1 MSLPSQFFNIP
12 SGNSTYFQRLISS
25 IYPTLSTDSQNA
37 FITSI
42 TIGLSAGVNPSPSTI
57 LVALSSTSFFSIQQV
72 QTWIGALTSNQV
84 SSIITSSL
92 LTTTGLTSSQIYT
105 SSQLTT
111 TITTTML
118 AASSIY
124 QSTSNSYFVLTPW
137 LSGLSTFFQYLT
149 VSQLLGA
156 NILGYGIL
164 SNSIYR
170 DVDGCN
176 IKTTEGS
183 PIVNYRDQFKIMP
196 APFMFANT
204 YLGFPSNTYIVSID
218 TVNSTITMSQ
228 NATLTNDFG
237 YNYITFGYTYVQAI
251 MLYMFPSLSMLAQNN
266 LLSILPSSSFFS
278 FYPLTLTNIINQVYT
293 QVSLPL
299 SKSTY
304 SSVFAAANIIG
315 SFTTTQLQSSTY
327 TGLTTTLLNM
337 IPVITCTSPSVVS
350 TLPTTNI
357 INVSTAP
364 TNGYPYVVT
373 GYGILN
379 TLVQATSYNANTST
393 LTLDTYCPIG
403 PTPGIINTISFYTLT
418 TTTMTTTLGSNQVV
432 TGMGNVGWLGMFVYG
447 NGIPYGTLIIF
458 VTANTITLS
467 QNATLTNTNTYYVY
481 SQTPSFTATTNGTY
495 TTSTVPVV
503 NSSSISPGMI
513 VTNNVPAG
521 TIVTSTSLSL
531 LSLSNSVTLSINTP
545 LSFYSATVGNVTTL
559 TPNLSTSIQLA
570 NADYSIVNGMSVLGF
585 DIASGTTVTSMTT
598 TGLITLSTPVVSTI
612 TPGISLVFYSPLS
625 AFSPPPSSPGINAAN
640 SFFSN
645 LNLSSFPSN
654 ICKIIFPIFSS
665 LNISAQNNIIQSLIA
680 LQQVQLLT
688 PAHLQGLTSSQIQ
701 VLTSSQFQLF
711 NNTQYNTVLNKLS
724 STQFETLNLIPQST
738 LLNLLGMPSYTL
750 TDLQKQTQLL
760 VTYTADGTY
769 TVPSGVYSLYIILN
783 GGPGSN
789 HLDSGKPNYP
799 ILNGFSANPIL
810 YCVSVYPGQVF
821 NITLGTQGN
830 YNGDGTKGKPTTFVS
845 ASNGVSYNGPGGIEN
860 GYAIVNS
867 VVPISAYTTIYVNYT
882 LNSFIPNILNIQLPV
897 LTTTQIVSLTPS
909 QLTTLA
915 SPPYQI
921 NYFTSSQIQ
930 IFTSTQLQFFM
941 NVLTDTQ
948 IQSLTTQQ
956 IQSLSIPTIQRLSI
970 FLLSTSQFQSIFS
983 PSIITNLQLGS
994 MTSAQI
1000 YSLTTF
1006 QLQSLNSV
1014 QIQSLTGI
1022 QYLTSSQLQSL
1033 TQNQVQVQLLT
1044 TTQTNLL
1051 TTTQVSYLTI
1061 GYLSIPQIQSLA
1073 ALQGLTSTQIQ
1084 SLTNEKLQ
1092 SFTSLQIPSLT
1103 TQQMSYLSSQQIQ
1116 ILTNSEI
1123 TYLSPLQLQVILP
1136 LLSTVQIQ
1144 ILTPIQIPYLTF
1156 STSQIQYLTST
1167 EITYL
1172 SSSQLQVILPLLSS
1186 PQLTYFTNT
1195 QIQLLTT
1202 QQLLSF
1208 TTQQIQ
1214 AFTST
1219 QLQSINNVQYNSIQT
1234 SLSTSQLE
1242 LLNMLP
1248 QTRLLNMFGLSA
1260 ITSTQSQFYYS
1271 NTQTTYQFVVPP
1283 STYYLEVVL
1292 TGGSGGR
1299 KRDIDP
1305 YKPGF
1310 PTYGDPGATIV
1321 YVMSVYP
1328 GQLFNMSVGAQGTG
1342 YKDNGFYDGNDG
1354 NPTTF
1359 VSSDNNISYRSNG
1372 GVGGNGGINGRW
1384 YYNPLPVDG
1393 SAYVYLP
1400 IFTSTQTQGFTSS
1413 QFLSIQI
1420 QSLTTGQIQSLTN
1433 GQIQS
1438 LTTTQLQIL
1447 SSNQYNSIQTSLS
1460 TTQIELLNKL
1470 PQASLLTM
1478 FGLSALNTSMLQ
1490 SQSQFYYSK
1499 LQSTTFYEFIIPPKT
1514 YYLEVLLVGGSGS
1527 KSRDYVYINYQS
1539 SSTYFLGYPGEIR
1552 TYIISVYPGQVY
1564 NLTVGTQ
1571 GTGYTAGIGG
1581 YGKIGNPTTF
1591 VSSDNNVVYNSPGG
1605 AGGGAGEYVLNPP
1618 PVDGYAYVYLPIFT
1632 TTQIQGLTS
1641 SEIRSL
1647 TTTQI
1652 RSLTTTQIRSLQT
1665 QYLTSTQLQS
1675 LTTTQI

>member
-278 FYPLTLTNIINQVYT
+278 FYPLMLTNIINQVYT
-293 QVSLPL
+293 QLSLPL

-357 INVSTAP
+357 INVSSTAP

-645 LNLSSFPSN
+645 LNVSSFPSN

-738 LLNLLGMPSYTL
+738 LLNLLGMPSYTI
-750 TDLQKQTQLL
+750 TDLQKQTPLL
-760 VTYTADGTY
+760 VTYTANGTY

-783 GGPGSN
+783 GGPGAN
-789 HLDSGKPNYP
+789 YFDSGGNYP
-799 ILNGFSANPIL
+799 IRNGFSANPTL

-821 NITLGTQGN
+821 NITLGTQGT
-830 YNGDGTKGKPTTFVS
+830 YYGTSEVIGKPTTFVS
-845 ASNGVSYNGPGGIEN
+845 ASNGVSYNGPGGRAN
-860 GYAIVNS
+860 GSEGSLSVVNNS
-867 VVPISAYTTIYVNYT
+867 VVPISAYATIYVNYT
-882 LNSFIPNILNIQLPV
+882 LNSFIPTILNVQLPV

-909 QLTTLA
+909 QLL
-915 SPPYQI
+915 
-921 NYFTSSQIQ
+921 
-930 IFTSTQLQFFM
+930 
-941 NVLTDTQ
+941 
-948 IQSLTTQQ
+948 SLTTAQLL
-956 IQSLSIPTIQRLSI
+956 SLST
-970 FLLSTSQFQSIFS
+970 
-983 PSIITNLQLGS
+983 
-994 MTSAQI
+994 
-1000 YSLTTF
+1000 
-1006 QLQSLNSV
+1006 
-1014 QIQSLTGI
+1014 
-1022 QYLTSSQLQSL
+1022 
-1033 TQNQVQVQLLT
+1033 
-1044 TTQTNLL
+1044 
-1051 TTTQVSYLTI
+1051 
-1061 GYLSIPQIQSLA
+1061 
-1073 ALQGLTSTQIQ
+1073 
-1084 SLTNEKLQ
+1084 
-1092 SFTSLQIPSLT
+1092 
-1103 TQQMSYLSSQQIQ
+1103 
-1116 ILTNSEI
+1116 
-1123 TYLSPLQLQVILP
+1123 
-1136 LLSTVQIQ
+1136 
-1144 ILTPIQIPYLTF
+1144 
-1156 STSQIQYLTST
+1156 
-1167 EITYL
+1167 
-1172 SSSQLQVILPLLSS
+1172 
-1186 PQLTYFTNT
+1186 T
-1195 QIQLLTT
+1195 QIQLLTNTFPLSPPSNLIYT
-1202 QQLLSF
+1202 QSGNINQLSWIPSNGIIRNYNIRIYRSGDFSF
-1208 TTQQIQ
+1208 DVNYDVGNNSTV
-1214 AFTST
+1214 AFNTKKT
-1219 QLQSINNVQYNSIQT
+1219 NYGDVNISIYATDIFGNNSI
-1234 SLSTSQLE
+1234 
-1242 LLNMLP
+1242 
-1248 QTRLLNMFGLSA
+1248 
-1260 ITSTQSQFYYS
+1260 
-1271 NTQTTYQFVVPP
+1271 V
-1283 STYYLEVVL
+1283 YLTNNL
-1292 TGGSGGR
+1292 H
-1299 KRDIDP
+1299 
-1305 YKPGF
+1305 
-1310 PTYGDPGATIV
+1310 
-1321 YVMSVYP
+1321 M
-1328 GQLFNMSVGAQGTG
+1328 TG
-1342 YKDNGFYDGNDG
+1342 Y
-1354 NPTTF
+1354 P
-1359 VSSDNNISYRSNG
+1359 S
-1372 GVGGNGGINGRW
+1372 
-1384 YYNPLPVDG
+1384 
-1393 SAYVYLP
+1393 
-1400 IFTSTQTQGFTSS
+1400 
-1413 QFLSIQI
+1413 
-1420 QSLTTGQIQSLTN
+1420 
-1433 GQIQS
+1433 
-1438 LTTTQLQIL
+1438 IL
-1447 SSNQYNSIQTSLS
+1447 SDWTRI
-1460 TTQIELLNKL
+1460 
-1470 PQASLLTM
+1470 
-1478 FGLSALNTSMLQ
+1478 
-1490 SQSQFYYSK
+1490 
-1499 LQSTTFYEFIIPPKT
+1499 
-1514 YYLEVLLVGGSGS
+1514 YL
-1527 KSRDYVYINYQS
+1527 
-1539 SSTYFLGYPGEIR
+1539 
-1552 TYIISVYPGQVY
+1552 
-1564 NLTVGTQ
+1564 
-1571 GTGYTAGIGG
+1571 
-1581 YGKIGNPTTF
+1581 
-1591 VSSDNNVVYNSPGG
+1591 
-1605 AGGGAGEYVLNPP
+1605 
-1618 PVDGYAYVYLPIFT
+1618 
-1632 TTQIQGLTS
+1632 
-1641 SEIRSL
+1641 
-1647 TTTQI
+1647 
-1652 RSLTTTQIRSLQT
+1652 
-1665 QYLTSTQLQS
+1665 
-1675 LTTTQI
+1675 